1 MSKIAKAYGYKNVPI
16 TFTRKQ
22 VVKLIK
28 LHSSSLKEF
37 DDEHPVAESYDTD
50 EVMGWLGY

>member
-22 VVKLIK
+22 VVKLIRM
-28 LHSSSLKEF
+28 HSSSLEEF
-37 DDEHPVAESYDTD
+37 DAEYPVAESYDTD
-50 EVMGWLGY
+50 EVMAWLGY